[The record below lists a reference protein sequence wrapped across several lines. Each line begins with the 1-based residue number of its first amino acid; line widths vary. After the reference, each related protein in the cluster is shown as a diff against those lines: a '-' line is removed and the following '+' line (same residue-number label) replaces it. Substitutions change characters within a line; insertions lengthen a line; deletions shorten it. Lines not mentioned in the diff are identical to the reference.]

1 MRPGSGAGG
10 PVQQAA
16 EPAAPPEEI
25 RAIPVRHPGRWLAA
39 AVVLLLA
46 AMLVHTLVT
55 NPRFQWDVIG
65 NYFLSSRVLEGL
77 GLTLLLTVVAMAI
90 GIVLG
95 VILAVMRLSSNPL
108 LSGASWAYIWLFRG
122 TPVLVQLLFWFNL
135 AALYPQIS
143 VGVPFGPSFAEFSA
157 NDVITALA
165 AAILGLGLNEGA
177 YMAEIVRAGILSVE
191 HGQSEAAQALGM
203 RRSLTMRRIILPQAM
218 RVIIPPTGNETIS
231 MLKTSSLASVITV
244 TELLY
249 AVQLIYSVNF
259 QTIPLLIVASIWYLI
274 VTSLLTVGQYYIER
288 HYARGSARQLPPTP
302 WQRFRR
308 MLLTF
313 HAPPPAPPAQLP
325 TGPGR

>member
-1 MRPGSGAGG
+1 MSSDPDAPSAQQDTTEHAGT
-10 PVQQAA
+10 
-16 EPAAPPEEI
+16 PEEI

-39 AVVLLLA
+39 VVVLLLV

-55 NPRFQWDVIG
+55 NPRFQWGVIG
-65 NYFLSSRVLEGL
+65 NYFLSGRVLHGL
-77 GLTLLLTVVAMAI
+77 ALTLLLTVVAMVI

-95 VILAVMRLSSNPL
+95 VVLAVMRLSSNPL

-122 TPVLVQLLFWFNL
+122 TPILVQLLFWFNL
-135 AALYPQIS
+135 AALYPRIS
-143 VGVPFGPSFAEFSA
+143 IGVPFGPSFAEFSA
-157 NDVITALA
+157 NDVISALT

-203 RRSLTMRRIILPQAM
+203 RRTQTMRRIILPQAM

-249 AVQLIYSVNF
+249 AVQLIYSVSF

-274 VTSLLTVGQYYIER
+274 VTSVLTVGQYYIER
-288 HYARGSARQLPPTP
+288 HYARGSARQLPLTP

-308 MLLTF
+308 MLFTL
-313 HAPPPAPPAQLP
+313 HSPPPAPPAGLP
-325 TGPGR
+325 AGHGR